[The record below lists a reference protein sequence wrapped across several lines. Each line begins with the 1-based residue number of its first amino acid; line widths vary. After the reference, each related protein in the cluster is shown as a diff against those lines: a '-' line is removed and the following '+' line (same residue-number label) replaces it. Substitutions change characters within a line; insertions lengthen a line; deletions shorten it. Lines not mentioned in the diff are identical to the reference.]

1 MKNDK
6 ELKILESN
14 AIAAYK
20 KADEK
25 GKALL
30 STLFEPSIFKQKPIT
45 ERIDSLRHVCE
56 ELGEDYDVVFSNE
69 RIGWMTPYMVGFLEA
84 TYIARALNEGV
95 IMDITDGSQA
105 MYYPY
110 LRWASG
116 RGLSVHVVDCGK
128 SNSTVAPCLCMK
140 ERWLVEWAF
149 EKFPD
154 TYAKLFGMAKNK

>member
-6 ELKILESN
+6 KLEILESN
-14 AIAAYK
+14 AVAAYK

-25 GKALL
+25 GKAML

-95 IMDITDGSQA
+95 VMDITDGNQA
-105 MYYPY
+105 MHYPY
-110 LRWASG
+110 LRWDSG
-116 RGLSVHVVDCGK
+116 RGLSIDVVSYGD
-128 SNSTVAPCLCMK
+128 SDAYAYVAPCLCMK
-140 ERWLVEWAF
+140 EKRLVEWAF

-154 TYAKLFGMAKNK
+154 TYAKLFGTAK